1 MISIQ
6 DLIKLAQEK
15 KTGGRKEIVEMFV
28 KELNGN
34 IKVEIPT
41 PSELAEL
48 LEGKKEDEQAMNVVY
63 NCVIEPK
70 LNDEILI
77 QTLKCKEV
85 PMQVVTKIMSR
96 ETLFQIAMMITNKS
110 NEKMSEYRVELI
122 DTIKN

>member
-34 IKVEIPT
+34 IKAEIPT

-48 LEGKKEDEQAMNVVY
+48 LEGKKEDEQAMNLVY

-122 DTIKN
+122 DTVKN